1 LEFKLLLAFFTSNFF
16 KMKTQSFIFLFVLL
30 LTFSCEEKEKPSG
43 SIGKVNIT
51 GIELQKTNNPSGR
64 TNATFQWE
72 HIFIDKLQVTFTK
85 SGGESFIISLN
96 PNDLSQSNTIDLP
109 FGIYDYSGT
118 STAPLVSESLPITVS
133 GQLIVND
140 PAETISIKASSDY
153 GLFTFSKSNL
163 SAAPKIIAPQSGTFS
178 STSDF
183 YFTYVKGGLALKSEL
198 SLSNGN
204 SFRLVESSKSFT
216 HLHFQL
222 FEGTTGTPDS
232 FQLVDFALSSK
243 RLNLR
248 ANGYPEIL
256 FPYTITDLESRLA
269 ETSGLQLIQG
279 RLFSI
284 NDGGNSAEI
293 QEISPTN
300 GALIRTIK
308 VTNAPNVD
316 WEDLAASSTHLFIG
330 DFGNNLGNRTDLKV
344 LKIPIA
350 SILGQLEVSAEVLQ
364 FSYPDQIDFSG
375 TNTNHNFDCEAM
387 IFRENQLHL
396 FSKNRGD
403 ERSKHY
409 TLSPSSESQ
418 VAVLRESFDSKG
430 LITGADVSPDGKNVV
445 LLGYEN
451 KGVSSRSFIWTFAS
465 ATGQVFSG
473 PGNQFFLGSPAD
485 LGQTEG
491 VVIDPE
497 MVLTISGEQISFSG
511 LTVPPKLFNVD
522 LAGIF
527 IP

>member
-1 LEFKLLLAFFTSNFF
+1 
-16 KMKTQSFIFLFVLL
+16 MKSHSFIFSFILILI
-30 LTFSCEEKEKPSG
+30 FSCGEKEKPNGNVGIVS
-43 SIGKVNIT
+43 IT
-51 GIELQKTNNPSGR
+51 GIELQNADNPSGR
-64 TNATFQWE
+64 MVASYQWK
-72 HIFIDKLQVTFTK
+72 HIFTNQLQLTFTE
-85 SGGESFIISLN
+85 SGGETFNLSLN

-109 FGIYDYSGT
+109 FGKYDYSGT
-118 STAPLVSESLPITVS
+118 STAQLVSETLPITVS
-133 GQLIVND
+133 GQLTVD
-140 PAETISIKASSDY
+140 SATETLSIKATSDY

-222 FEGTTGTPDS
+222 FEATTGTPDS

-243 RLNLR
+243 RLNLG
-248 ANGYPEIL
+248 ATGFPEVL
-256 FPYTITDLESRLA
+256 FPYNINDLASNLA

-293 QEISPTN
+293 QEISPSN

-316 WEDLAASSTHLFIG
+316 WEDLAASSTNLFIG
-330 DFGNNLGNRTDLKV
+330 DFGNNLGNRTNLKI
-344 LKIPIA
+344 LKIPIT
-350 SILGQLEVSAEVLQ
+350 SLLTQNEVSAELLQ
-364 FSYPDQIDFSG
+364 FSYPDQTDFSG
-375 TNTNHNFDCEAM
+375 TNPKHNFDCEAM
-387 IFRENQLHL
+387 IFWENELHL

-418 VAVLRESFDSKG
+418 VAVLGESFDSKG
-430 LITGADVSPDGKNVV
+430 LITGADVSPDRKNVV

-451 KGVSSRSFIWTFAS
+451 KGVSSRSFIWTFES
-465 ATGQVFSG
+465 VSG
-473 PGNQFFLGSPAD
+473 SVLSGTGNQFFLGSPAG

-491 VVIDPE
+491 IAIDSE
-497 MVLTISGEQISFSG
+497 MGLKISGERISFSG
-511 LTVPPKLFNVD
+511 LTVPPKLFRVD

-527 IP
+527 TP

>member
-1 LEFKLLLAFFTSNFF
+1 MKIHPSIFSFLL
-16 KMKTQSFIFLFVLL
+16 FLI
-30 LTFSCEEKEKPSG
+30 FSCGEKEKPSG
-43 SIGKVNIT
+43 NIGKVSIT
-51 GIELQKTNNPSGR
+51 GIELQDAGNASGR

-72 HIFIDKLQVTFTK
+72 HIFTNQLQLTFTET
-85 SGGESFIISLN
+85 GGESFSLSLN

-109 FGIYDYSGT
+109 FGNYEYKGVAT
-118 STAPLVSESLPITVS
+118 SQEVSETLPIAVS
-133 GQLIVND
+133 GQLVVND
-140 PAETISIKASSDY
+140 PTETLSIKASSDY

-163 SAAPKIIAPQSGTFS
+163 SAAPKIIEPQPGTFS

-183 YFTYVKGGLALKSEL
+183 YFTYVKGGLVLKSEL

-216 HLHFQL
+216 HQHFQL
-222 FEGTTGTPDS
+222 LNSTGGIPDS
-232 FQLVDFALSSK
+232 FQFVDFAISSK
-243 RLNLR
+243 RLNLGE
-248 ANGYPEIL
+248 NGYPEIL
-256 FPYTITDLESRLA
+256 FPYNIKDLVSNLA

-284 NDGGNSAEI
+284 NDGGNTAEI
-293 QEISPTN
+293 QEISPSN

-330 DFGNNLGNRTDLKV
+330 DFGNNLGNRTDLKI
-344 LKIPIA
+344 LKIPITA
-350 SILGQLEVSAEVLQ
+350 LLTQTEVAAEALQ
-364 FSYPDQIDFSG
+364 FSYPDQSDFSG
-375 TNTNHNFDCEAM
+375 SNPNHNFDCEAM
-387 IFRENQLHL
+387 IFWENELHL

-403 ERSKHY
+403 EQTKHY
-409 TLSPSSESQ
+409 TLSTSSGNQ
-418 VAVLRESFDSKG
+418 VAVLGESFDSKG
-430 LITGADVSPDGKNVV
+430 LVTGADVSPDGKNVV

-451 KGVSSRSFIWTFAS
+451 NGISSRSFIWTFAS
-465 ATGQVFSG
+465 VSGSVFSG
-473 PGNQFFLGSPAD
+473 PGNQFFLGSPAG

-491 VVIDPE
+491 VAIDSK
-497 MVLTISGEQISFSG
+497 MGLMISGERISFSG

-527 IP
+527 TP

>member
-1 LEFKLLLAFFTSNFF
+1 
-16 KMKTQSFIFLFVLL
+16 MKSHSFIFSFTLL
-30 LTFSCEEKEKPSG
+30 LIFSCGEKEKPSG
-43 SIGKVNIT
+43 SSGKVSIT
-51 GIELQKTNNPSGR
+51 GIELQDANNPSGR

-72 HIFIDKLQVTFTK
+72 HIFTNQLQLTFTK
-85 SGGESFIISLN
+85 SGGENFSLTLN

-118 STAPLVSESLPITVS
+118 ATAQLVSETLPITVS
-133 GQLIVND
+133 GQLTVDN
-140 PAETISIKASSDY
+140 ATEALSIKARSDY

-163 SAAPKIIAPQSGTFS
+163 SAAPKIVQPQSGTFS
-178 STSDF
+178 STINF
-183 YFTYVKGGLALKSEL
+183 YFTYVKGGLTLKSEL

-204 SFRLVESSKSFT
+204 SFRLVEAAKSFT
-216 HLHFQL
+216 HQHFQL
-222 FEGTTGTPDS
+222 LDATAGPPDS
-232 FQLVDFALSSK
+232 FQFVDFALSSR
-243 RLNLR
+243 RLNLG
-248 ANGYPEIL
+248 ANDFPEIL
-256 FPYTITDLESRLA
+256 FPYNINDLVSSLA

-300 GALIRTIK
+300 GSLIRTIK
-308 VTNAPNVD
+308 VNNAPNVD

-330 DFGNNLGNRTDLKV
+330 DFGNNLGNRTNLKI

-350 SILGQLEVSAEVLQ
+350 SLLSQIEVSSEVIQ
-364 FSYPDQIDFSG
+364 FSYPDQVDFSG

-409 TLSPSSESQ
+409 TLSTSSGNQ

-430 LITGADVSPDGKNVV
+430 LITGADISPDGENVV
-445 LLGYEN
+445 LIGYEN

-465 ATGQVFSG
+465 ATGSVLTG
-473 PGNQFFLGSPAD
+473 PGNQFFLGSPAA

-491 VVIDPE
+491 IAIDAA
-497 MVLTISGEQISFSG
+497 MGLTISGERISFSG

-527 IP
+527 NP